1 MATFP
6 DYDPLYGAVKTVE
19 PEFRTVRFGDGYEH
33 RFILGL
39 NNTVRKFDLTFDL
52 EDDDADVIEV
62 FLRARVADQES
73 FTWQPPG
80 SSTDYKWVCESRTR
94 EIYAPGR
101 SRLQL
106 TFREVFE
113 P

>member
-1 MATFP
+1 MA
-6 DYDPLYGAVKTVE
+6 L
-19 PEFRTVRFGDGYEH
+19 
-33 RFILGL
+33 
-39 NNTVRKFDLTFDL
+39 
-52 EDDDADVIEV
+52 
-62 FLRARVADQES
+62 
-73 FTWQPPG
+73 PG
-80 SSTDYKWVCESRTR
+80 SGFDYKWVCESRTR